1 MKAKRI
7 KSWDE
12 DYTGYDVN
20 SWSHGTYSYE
30 VDGKSYQYR
39 YMSKV
44 TPPYELT
51 LYYISNP
58 RKAFRDEVKTKE
70 HSLALLGVIL
80 PIAAGILVVFLLGGV

>member
-1 MKAKRI
+1 M
-7 KSWDE
+7 
-12 DYTGYDVN
+12 N
-20 SWSHGTYSYE
+20 SWFHGTYSYE

-58 RKAFRDEVKTKE
+58 RKAFRDEVKTEE
-70 HSLALLGVIL
+70 HSLALLGVLL